1 MFLSTFLSD
10 TNLAVYYNEPF
21 WLRFLAHAAFFAGAL
36 YLAARLEA
44 DRLVKR
50 ASWRYWQLA
59 CLCLCLWNITS
70 VNSVVLRE
78 STDVGVV
85 ALASGEPIRGEM
97 REEPMRGS
105 GGSQQASFY
114 YSLTEKADPLAEG
127 ARFVPIGTKG
137 EIYYYLQFDT
147 VLLVL
152 AGVFGLLGLHDAR
165 RGAAAAAGPVDEVE
179 EVPGA

>member
-1 MFLSTFLSD
+1 MPVLALLAD

-85 ALASGEPIRGEM
+85 TLASGEPLRGEM
-97 REEPMRGS
+97 REEEMRGAENR
-105 GGSQQASFY
+105 QTSFY
-114 YSLTEKADPLAEG
+114 YSLTEKADPLVEG
-127 ARFVPIGTKG
+127 ARFAPIGAKG

-147 VLLVL
+147 ILLVL
-152 AGVFGLLGLHDAR
+152 AGVFALLGLTDAR
-165 RGAAAAAGPVDEVE
+165 RNLPAGPAPPVDEVE
-179 EVPGA
+179 EVRGA